1 MFDFFKILIIVE
13 FLIIL
18 IIIPKKIAMIIM
30 AKGLPSSIKDG
41 NLNKS
46 KPNGLI
52 ESLTSN
58 LSKLLKFN
66 SDIKASLI
74 GKLT

>member
-1 MFDFFKILIIVE
+1 
-13 FLIIL
+13 
-18 IIIPKKIAMIIM
+18 MIIM

-66 SDIKASLI
+66 SDINASLI
-74 GKLT
+74 GKLTWLEIAREKDIEIVVDKI

>member
-1 MFDFFKILIIVE
+1 
-13 FLIIL
+13 
-18 IIIPKKIAMIIM
+18 MIIM

-66 SDIKASLI
+66 SDINASLI